1 MPAPHWAEMIIF
13 LEASSPKDVEEKV
26 SKRDVD
32 DDDSTDGDDDDDDDD
47 VGEEVHPAKNLDNG
61 RDDFG
66 DSEGK
71 IDSN

>member
-32 DDDSTDGDDDDDDDD
+32 DDSTDGDDDDDD
-47 VGEEVHPAKNLDNG
+47 VVEEVHPAKNLDNG